1 MKKIIPFKKDIIFK
15 NNLAEVTSIS
25 LEHTLH
31 TENENL
37 ITGEFIVSGEYKMT
51 DTSINTEI
59 FSYNLPFDINLD
71 DHYLLDSVTVDI
83 DDFYYEII
91 NENILSVN
99 IDVQLDNLTEK
110 PLIESHPEIET
121 LEEPEERKIEEMT
134 EDSDRSIAN
143 EKEIEN
149 ERCIEKED
157 IMEIEKSEMV
167 LESSQSQS
175 EAIFKEIETKTKLE
189 IDSKEP
195 VKSLFDN
202 FKDESETYSTYRIC
216 IVREGDSLEMIIQ
229 KYGTTKEEL
238 QKYNDLSEIK
248 IGDKLIIPATITSE

>member
-15 NNLAEVTSIS
+15 TNLAEVTSIS

-31 TENENL
+31 TEKESL

-51 DTSINTEI
+51 DTSINTEL

-71 DHYLLDSVTVDI
+71 DHYLLYQVKVDI

-91 NENILSVN
+91 NENVLCVN
-99 IDVQLDNLTEK
+99 IDVELDNLMEK
-110 PLIESHPEIET
+110 PLIESEPEIVE
-121 LEEPEERKIEEMT
+121 IEEIR
-134 EDSDRSIAN
+134 EEESSI
-143 EKEIEN
+143 ES

-157 IMEIEKSEMV
+157 IMEIEQSEMA
-167 LESSQSQS
+167 SSLNDSKRE
-175 EAIFKEIETKTKLE
+175 EAFKEIETKTKLE
-189 IDSKEP
+189 IKEEP

-202 FKDESETYSTYRIC
+202 FKDDTETYSTYRIC
-216 IVREGDSLEMIIQ
+216 IVREGDSLEMITQ

-248 IGDKLIIPATITSE
+248 IGDKLIIPSIITSE

>member
-15 NNLAEVTSIS
+15 TNLAEVTSIS

-31 TENENL
+31 TEKESL

-51 DTSINTEI
+51 DTSVNTEL

-71 DHYLLDSVTVDI
+71 DHYLLDEVKVDI

-91 NENILSVN
+91 NENVLCVN
-99 IDVQLDNLTEK
+99 IDVELDNLMEK
-110 PLIESHPEIET
+110 PLIESEPEIVE
-121 LEEPEERKIEEMT
+121 IEEIR
-134 EDSDRSIAN
+134 EEESSI
-143 EKEIEN
+143 ES

-157 IMEIEKSEMV
+157 IMEIEQSEMA
-167 LESSQSQS
+167 SSLNDSKRE
-175 EAIFKEIETKTKLE
+175 EAFKEIETKTKLE
-189 IDSKEP
+189 IKEEP

-202 FKDESETYSTYRIC
+202 FKDDTETYSTYRIC
-216 IVREGDSLEMIIQ
+216 IVREGDSLEMITQ

-248 IGDKLIIPATITSE
+248 IGDKLIIPSIITSE

>member
-15 NNLAEVTSIS
+15 TNLAEVNSIS

-31 TENENL
+31 IEKENL

-51 DTSINTEI
+51 DTSVNTEL

-71 DHYLLDSVTVDI
+71 DHYLLDEVKVDI

-91 NENILSVN
+91 NENVLCVN
-99 IDVQLDNLTEK
+99 IDVELDNLMEK
-110 PLIESHPEIET
+110 PLIE
-121 LEEPEERKIEEMT
+121 R
-134 EDSDRSIAN
+134 
-143 EKEIEN
+143 EKEIVEIEEGLEEQQEIVEKE

-157 IMEIEKSEMV
+157 IMKIEQSEMV
-167 LESSQSQS
+167 SSLNDSKRE
-175 EAIFKEIETKTKLE
+175 EAFKEIETKTKLE
-189 IDSKEP
+189 IKEEP

-202 FKDESETYSTYRIC
+202 FKDDTETYSTYRIC
-216 IVREGDSLEMIIQ
+216 IVREGDSLEMITQ

-248 IGDKLIIPATITSE
+248 IGDKLIIPAIITSE

>member
-15 NNLAEVTSIS
+15 TNLAEVTSIS

-31 TENENL
+31 IEKENL

-51 DTSINTEI
+51 DTSTNTEL

-71 DHYLLDSVTVDI
+71 DHYLLDQVKVDI

-91 NENILSVN
+91 NENILCVN
-99 IDVQLDNLTEK
+99 IDVELDNLMEK
-110 PLIESHPEIET
+110 PLIERETEIVEIE
-121 LEEPEERKIEEMT
+121 EKIEDDE
-134 EDSDRSIAN
+134 RSI
-143 EKEIEN
+143 ES

-157 IMEIEKSEMV
+157 IMEIEQSKPVSSLNDSKREEM
-167 LESSQSQS
+167 
-175 EAIFKEIETKTKLE
+175 FKEIETKTKLE
-189 IDSKEP
+189 VKEEP

-202 FKDESETYSTYRIC
+202 FKDDTETYSTYRIC

-238 QKYNDLSEIK
+238 QKYNDLSEIRL
-248 IGDKLIIPATITSE
+248 GDKLIIPTTITME